1 MPGQARAAWPHPEM
15 GHRPRAKAAR
25 RDRPVTRSEAARWG
39 CLARATRLSPERR
52 REIAAMGFQALVDQR
67 FAGDRRAAIDWLTR
81 KGLAALDA
89 EYPAPLRKFVDPGP
103 MPPAEP
109 ADQAE
114 PEGPS

>member
-67 FAGDRRAAIDWLTR
+67 FADDRRAAIDWLTR

-89 EYPAPLRKFVDPGP
+89 DYPAPLRKFVNPGP

-114 PEGPS
+114 PE